1 MAIVGALGSPVC
13 SIAIYFIALKLGKTV
28 FLKLKKYMRIGE
40 SELHKSEK
48 RFETMELSLFFQE
61 EWHLE
66 FVKLFPFPQVLVK

>member
-1 MAIVGALGSPVC
+1 
-13 SIAIYFIALKLGKTV
+13 
-28 FLKLKKYMRIGE
+28 MRIGE

-61 EWHLE
+61 EWDLE